1 MRARG
6 DGGEGDTEEH
16 QSAYDLQLQRQPAL
30 QPDAKELRARRP
42 LNKGDCMLA
51 CSGSLPEGTNV
62 LATID
67 HLMRDAISM
76 HSGRHSANVLATID
90 QLMRDVIGGGQ
101 SQSAAIG
108 GHQPQ

>member
-42 LNKGDCMLA
+42 LNECDCMLA
-51 CSGSLPEGTNV
+51 CGGSLPEGTNV

-90 QLMRDVIGGGQ
+90 HLMRDVIGGGQ

-108 GHQPQ
+108 GHQSQ